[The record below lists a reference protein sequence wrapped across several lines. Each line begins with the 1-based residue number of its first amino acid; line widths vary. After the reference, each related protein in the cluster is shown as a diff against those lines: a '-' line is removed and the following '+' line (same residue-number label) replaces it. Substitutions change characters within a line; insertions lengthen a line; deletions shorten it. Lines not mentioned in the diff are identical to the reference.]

1 MNKELVKS
9 RSSWECLIED
19 WSKSGLPQEE
29 FCRQRGV
36 SYGNF
41 SKARGRLLKR
51 GFGPPA
57 SRSGGK
63 KPIKAEFAHFIPVS
77 VEDSPSVA
85 VPEIVIE
92 LPLGVVIR
100 FRGFQP

>member
-41 SKARGRLLKR
+41 LKSARTSFEAWFWPTG
-51 GFGPPA
+51 
-57 SRSGGK
+57 
-63 KPIKAEFAHFIPVS
+63 
-77 VEDSPSVA
+77 
-85 VPEIVIE
+85 
-92 LPLGVVIR
+92 
-100 FRGFQP
+100 